1 MKKRSLIAGLLCA
14 ALLSA
19 CGGGAA
25 KTESS
30 DSKASGDKIQIAV
43 CGPMTGDNSE
53 YGFGFYN
60 AAVLKA

>member
-30 DSKASGDKIQIAV
+30 DAKASGDKIQIAV

-53 YGFGFYN
+53 YGI
-60 AAVLKA
+60 